1 MYLIFKVRKQN
12 YINIYRFIKSYRIVK
27 GCRGN
32 RTHAKHQYSTKS
44 PILVYKAL
52 RFYKILQSIRIFK
65 LLNDF
70 EYSVLWNI
78 AEQIQIKRACF
89 GSVPEFTRIL
99 KSFIVYFSFF
109 GKINPFF
116 TMSLY
121 TIFTPL

>member
-1 MYLIFKVRKQN
+1 MYLVFKVHKQN
-12 YINIYRFIKSYRIVK
+12 YIIIYRLIIIYRIVK
-27 GCRGN
+27 GCRRN
-32 RTHAKHQYSTKS
+32 RTHAKHQRNRKS
-44 PILVYKAL
+44 PILIYKAL

-109 GKINPFF
+109 GKINSFF
-116 TMSLY
+116 TISLY
-121 TIFTPL
+121 TIFTPP